1 MQAYVIIMVVLVG
14 GGTLYDIIH
23 KKRPS
28 TSLKTGNNKNR
39 GARGRLVWG
48 SAALAVRSVVGMAN
62 VWEFCNARRRIAHLL
77 TMYGFLAQVF
87 PQPFW
92 FLLPNVCLTCT
103 GIWPLSGIPGGLLGF
118 CWWLLVLV
126 LYSSGCAAKV
136 ISPFVLCVPTCSS
149 FRSHQ
154 CDVGPGLGVDAG
166 NRNIRS
172 KLNVCVIFNRD
183 HSALWIC
190 TVVKVLAHVFQAS
203 GCAAETY
210 RRGGWFTEQ
219 LASPCR

>member
-1 MQAYVIIMVVLVG
+1 MCIRDSPCPGHFHSHFGV
-14 GGTLYDIIH
+14 
-23 KKRPS
+23 
-28 TSLKTGNNKNR
+28 
-39 GARGRLVWG
+39 
-48 SAALAVRSVVGMAN
+48 
-62 VWEFCNARRRIAHLL
+62 
-77 TMYGFLAQVF
+77 
-87 PQPFW
+87 
-92 FLLPNVCLTCT
+92 LLPNVCLTCT
-103 GIWPLSGIPGGLLGF
+103 GHLALDLVYRWSTGL

-126 LYSSGCAAKV
+126 LYSSGCCRRRSLA
-136 ISPFVLCVPTCSS
+136 ISYCACRLVRPFAT
-149 FRSHQ
+149 HQ

-210 RRGGWFTEQ
+210 RRGGWLTEQ
-219 LASPCR
+219 LANPCR